1 MELREYLQILRRRRW
16 IVAGTLIAVLLAALA
31 VTLRMQ
37 PIYEASARVE
47 VQPAPSSSSE
57 AAQLVE
63 SMVDPARRLATQV
76 ELIKGEGVLSRA
88 IRALKLPSV
97 DDLRENLSVKLLPD
111 TQIVQISVRHSRPQ
125 EARDWANAVA
135 SAYLDDRRD
144 RAVER
149 TSLATGPLDRNIQDV
164 QQRISDHDA
173 TLSGINDAIV
183 KAQASKDTL
192 TAELASVEQS
202 LDQPPAPQAP
212 AIDSTLPG
220 RIDAINKRMSELD
233 TAIYKKQQEGHGDQ
247 IGAELAEKDRLRSE
261 LAPLQQAL
269 LTPRPVVAP
278 TQSAALIKHA
288 SDLRGQIS
296 VLDAQIRNVESQL
309 TGPKNERDTLVAQ
322 LTALQVQRQGLPDP
336 DVLRQSGG
344 AVITAAEMP
353 TIPAS
358 PKLGLNLVM
367 ALVLGTML
375 GVGFAFLA
383 ENLDD
388 RVRSTEE
395 VEERVGAPVLGHVP
409 YVVEWGDS
417 PEPLLATV
425 HRPTSGAAEA
435 YRTLKTNLRFLSL
448 ERPLGTVLV
457 TSTLAG
463 EGKSTTAANL
473 AVALAEGGTRT
484 ILVSADLRRPSIHKF
499 FEVADS
505 GGIMSVLEGTMTVE
519 GALKQTQVPN
529 LRLLPAGGRP
539 PNPTEILASS
549 RFAELLESLASISDL
564 VLIDAPPALG
574 LADAS
579 ALASKVDGV
588 LFLVDA
594 HEVARRSLS
603 HAAEQIRKAGG
614 RILGTIMNGVVADE
628 AGYGYYY
635 QYYYSY
641 SDDPARSDRGRG
653 RDGERGRRGR
663 RGADDEPLPEE
674 ALEARSGETRTVD
687 SRKGNGRAN
696 GQAAGPQV
704 VDLDGELGASSHESV
719 PDR

>member
-1 MELREYLQILRRRRW
+1 M
-16 IVAGTLIAVLLAALA
+16 
-31 VTLRMQ
+31 
-37 PIYEASARVE
+37 
-47 VQPAPSSSSE
+47 
-57 AAQLVE
+57 
-63 SMVDPARRLATQV
+63 
-76 ELIKGEGVLSRA
+76 
-88 IRALKLPSV
+88 
-97 DDLRENLSVKLLPD
+97 
-111 TQIVQISVRHSRPQ
+111 
-125 EARDWANAVA
+125 
-135 SAYLDDRRD
+135 
-144 RAVER
+144 
-149 TSLATGPLDRNIQDV
+149 
-164 QQRISDHDA
+164 
-173 TLSGINDAIV
+173 
-183 KAQASKDTL
+183 
-192 TAELASVEQS
+192 TAELASVEAS
-202 LDQPPAPQAP
+202 LERPVAPQAP
-212 AIDSTLPG
+212 AVDSTIPT

-233 TAIYKKQQEGHGDQ
+233 AAISKKQQEGQGDQ
-247 IGAELAEKDRLRSE
+247 TGAETAEKDRLRSE
-261 LAPLQQAL
+261 LGPLQQAL
-269 LTPRPVVAP
+269 LTPRPAAAP
-278 TQSAALIKHA
+278 TPDAGLIRHAAE
-288 SDLRGQIS
+288 LRAQIS
-296 VLDAQIRNVESQL
+296 VLDATIRNSESQL
-309 TGPKNERDTLVAQ
+309 ATPKNERDTLVAQ
-322 LTALQVQRQGLPDP
+322 LTALQVQRQSLPDP

-353 TIPAS
+353 TTPAS
-358 PKLGLNLVM
+358 PKLGLNLAM
-367 ALVLGTML
+367 ALVLGSML

-409 YVVEWGDS
+409 YVVEWADS
-417 PEPLLATV
+417 AEPLLATV

-435 YRTLKTNLRFLSL
+435 YRTLRTNLRFLSL

-457 TSTLAG
+457 TSTLAS

-499 FEVADS
+499 FEIADS
-505 GGIMSVLEGTMTVE
+505 GGIVAALEGTTTVE
-519 GALKQTQVPN
+519 GALRQTQIPN

-549 RFAELLESLASISDL
+549 RFSELLESLASISDL

-641 SDDPARSDRGRG
+641 SDDAAGSERSRGRA
-653 RDGERGRRGR
+653 GERGRRSR
-663 RGADDEPLPEE
+663 RGSGDE
-674 ALEARSGETRTVD
+674 ASDGETSTAEPRSVD
-687 SRKGNGRAN
+687 SRVGDARP
-696 GQAAGPQV
+696 AGSRV
-704 VDLDGELGASSHESV
+704 VLSGDLSVESPERV